1 MATSEV
7 SSAGSLGL
15 VSFGLALLSFRSLL
29 QPDVALGVC
38 FSGLALV
45 FGVYAQRRSTGWGR
59 MAALAGAALGT
70 LVILGFI
77 VIAVLLSQHIDP
89 FTGQRIR
96 T

>member
-7 SSAGSLGL
+7 SSARSVGL
-15 VSFGLALLSFRSLL
+15 LSFALALLSFRSLL
-29 QPDVALGVC
+29 QLDLALGVC

-77 VIAVLLSQHIDP
+77 VMVVLPSQHIDP

>member
-1 MATSEV
+1 
-7 SSAGSLGL
+7 
-15 VSFGLALLSFRSLL
+15 
-29 QPDVALGVC
+29 
-38 FSGLALV
+38 
-45 FGVYAQRRSTGWGR
+45 

-77 VIAVLLSQHIDP
+77 VMVVLPSQHIDP